1 MTVKELIEELKKY
14 PAKYTI
20 QINSKTAGFSE
31 DILKVERDMNE
42 EEYQYI
48 DIIGE

>member
-20 QINSKTAGFSE
+20 QINSKTVGFSE
-31 DILKVERDMNE
+31 DKKVERDMNKKNTNT
-42 EEYQYI
+42 
-48 DIIGE
+48 